1 MDKYFLKRGQRLGHA
16 KGGTMSKRGENI
28 RKRKDGRWE
37 ARIKI
42 KVNGKNKYHSIYAH
56 SYKEVREKKNMYL
69 RNYSLSLPVSE
80 TPKSKITME
89 QILNAWIIDK
99 ELHLKKSTLLKYKSI
114 IATHIIP
121 DIGNVEIKE
130 LNVNTIN
137 KLLAEKMN
145 TGRKNG
151 NKELSNSYIKTMS
164 IILSSALNY
173 AVLSGLCNPL
183 RGKISKPS
191 VPKNKIIVLSKEE
204 QYSLEKNISPS
215 NSTTE
220 LGIIIALNT
229 GLRIGELCA
238 LRWSD
243 IDMTN
248 NIIHVRHSVIRVATD
263 SSVNSNKTKLIID
276 TPKSEHS
283 IRDIPITQKLQHC
296 LKSCIPVDKKNYI
309 LSNSPLFLS
318 PRTFEYRFH
327 KVLDEYD
334 IDSFNFHILRHTF
347 ATRCIECNV
356 DIKTLS
362 EIMGHSNVNIT
373 LNNYVHPSFDDKRTQ
388 LEKLSQL

>member
-1 MDKYFLKRGQRLGHA
+1 
-16 KGGTMSKRGENI
+16 MSKRGENI

-42 KVNGKNKYHSIYAH
+42 DINGANKYHSIYGH
-56 SYKEVREKKNMYL
+56 SYKEVKEKKELYL
-69 RNYSLSLPVSE
+69 KNFPLSPPAQDNSANKMTVEHLLNLW
-80 TPKSKITME
+80 
-89 QILNAWIIDK
+89 ILDK
-99 ELHLKKSTLLKYKSI
+99 ELQLKKSTILKYKTI

-121 DIGNVEIKE
+121 ELGNVK
-130 LNVNTIN
+130 LNNIDNDIIN
-137 KLLAEKMN
+137 KFLLEKMKK
-145 TGRKNG
+145 GRKNG
-151 NKELSNSYIKTMS
+151 NKGLSNSYIKTMS
-164 IILSSALNY
+164 IILSSSINY
-173 AVLSGLCNPL
+173 AVELGVCAPL

-191 VPKNKIIVLSKEE
+191 VQKSKIMVLSKEV
-204 QYSLEKNISPS
+204 QCNLENRLSS
-215 NSTTE
+215 TNSTTE

-248 NIIHVRHSVIRVATD
+248 NIIHISHSVIRVSTD
-263 SSVNSNKTKLIID
+263 ANISDKKTMLIID

-283 IRDIPITQKLQHC
+283 VRDIPITTKLQDY
-296 LKSCIPVDKKNYI
+296 LKATTPINNGNYI
-309 LSNSPLFLS
+309 LSNSHIFLS

-327 KVLDEYD
+327 KVLNEHN
-334 IDSFNFHILRHTF
+334 IDDFNFHMLRHTF

-373 LNNYVHPSFDDKRTQ
+373 LNNYVHPSFEDKRSQ
-388 LEKLSQL
+388 LEKLSQI

>member
-1 MDKYFLKRGQRLGHA
+1 
-16 KGGTMSKRGENI
+16 MSKRGENI

-42 KVNGKNKYHSIYAH
+42 KVNGENKYHSIYAY
-56 SYKEVREKKNMYL
+56 SYREAKEKKNMYL
-69 RNYSLSLPVSE
+69 KNYSLSLPLAE
-80 TPKSKITME
+80 TPANKVTME
-89 QILNAWIIDK
+89 QLLNAWIIDK
-99 ELHLKKSTLLKYKSI
+99 ELHLKKSTLLKYKTI
-114 IATHIIP
+114 ITTHIVP
-121 DIGNVEIKE
+121 AIGNVEIKE
-130 LNVNTIN
+130 LDADTIN
-137 KLLAEKMN
+137 KLLADKMKS
-145 TGRKNG
+145 GRIEGK
-151 NKELSNSYIKTMS
+151 KELSNSYIKTMS

-173 AVLSGLCNPL
+173 AVISGLCDPL

-191 VPKNKIIVLSKEE
+191 VPKAKIIVLSKED
-204 QYSLEKNISPS
+204 QYNLEKNISPS

-238 LRWSD
+238 LRWGD

-248 NIIHVRHSVIRVATD
+248 NIIHVKHSVIRVAAD
-263 SSVNSNKTKLIID
+263 SPVNSNKKTKLIID

-283 IRDIPITQKLQHC
+283 IRDIPITQKLQHY
-296 LKSCIPVDKKNYI
+296 LKSCIPVDNRNYI
-309 LSNSPLFLS
+309 LSNSTIFLS

-327 KVLDEYD
+327 KVLEECD

-373 LNNYVHPSFDDKRTQ
+373 LNNYVHPSFDDKRSQ
-388 LEKLSQL
+388 LEKLNTL

>member
-1 MDKYFLKRGQRLGHA
+1 
-16 KGGTMSKRGENI
+16 MSKRGENI

-42 KVNGKNKYHSIYAH
+42 KVNGENKYHSIYAY
-56 SYKEVREKKNMYL
+56 SYREAKEKKNMYL
-69 RNYSLSLPVSE
+69 KNHSLSRPLSE
-80 TPKSKITME
+80 TPANKVTME
-89 QILNAWIIDK
+89 QLLNAWIIDK
-99 ELHLKKSTLLKYKSI
+99 ELHLKKSTLLKYKTI
-114 IATHIIP
+114 ITTHIVP
-121 DIGNVEIKE
+121 AIGNVEIKE
-130 LNVNTIN
+130 LDADTIN
-137 KLLAEKMN
+137 KLLADKMKS
-145 TGRKNG
+145 GRKEG

-173 AVLSGLCNPL
+173 AVISGLCDPL

-191 VPKNKIIVLSKEE
+191 VPKAKIIVLSKED
-204 QYSLEKNISPS
+204 QYNLEKNISPS

-238 LRWSD
+238 LRWGD

-248 NIIHVRHSVIRVATD
+248 NIIHVKHSVIRVAAD
-263 SSVNSNKTKLIID
+263 SPVNSNKKTKLIID

-283 IRDIPITQKLQHC
+283 IRDIPITQKLQHY
-296 LKSCIPVDKKNYI
+296 LKSCIPVDNRNYI
-309 LSNSPLFLS
+309 LSNSTIFLS

-327 KVLDEYD
+327 KVLEECD

-373 LNNYVHPSFDDKRTQ
+373 LNNYVHPSFDDKRSQ
-388 LEKLSQL
+388 LEKLNTL

>member
-1 MDKYFLKRGQRLGHA
+1 
-16 KGGTMSKRGENI
+16 MSKRGENI

-42 KVNGKNKYHSIYAH
+42 KINGKNKYHSIYAY
-56 SYKEVREKKNMYL
+56 SYREAKEKKNMYL
-69 RNYSLSLPVSE
+69 KKYSLSRPLSE
-80 TPKSKITME
+80 TPANKVTME
-89 QILNAWIIDK
+89 QLLNAWIIDK
-99 ELHLKKSTLLKYKSI
+99 ELHLKKSTLLKYKTI
-114 IATHIIP
+114 ITTHIVP
-121 DIGNVEIKE
+121 AIGNVEIKE
-130 LNVNTIN
+130 LDADTIN
-137 KLLAEKMN
+137 KLLADKMKS
-145 TGRKNG
+145 GRKEG

-173 AVLSGLCNPL
+173 AVISGLCDPL

-191 VPKNKIIVLSKEE
+191 VPKAKIIVLSKED
-204 QYSLEKNISPS
+204 QYNLEKNISPS

-238 LRWSD
+238 LRWGD

-248 NIIHVRHSVIRVATD
+248 NIIHVKHSVIRVAAD
-263 SSVNSNKTKLIID
+263 SPVNSNKKTKLIID

-283 IRDIPITQKLQHC
+283 IRDIPITQKLQHY
-296 LKSCIPVDKKNYI
+296 LKSCIPVDNRNYI
-309 LSNSPLFLS
+309 LSNSTIFLS

-327 KVLDEYD
+327 KVLEECD

-373 LNNYVHPSFDDKRTQ
+373 LNNYVHPSFDDKRSQ
-388 LEKLSQL
+388 LEKLNTL

>member
-1 MDKYFLKRGQRLGHA
+1 
-16 KGGTMSKRGENI
+16 MSKRGENI

-37 ARIKI
+37 ARIQV
-42 KVNGKNKYHSIYAH
+42 KVNGKSKYHSIYAY
-56 SYKEVREKKNMYL
+56 SYKEAKEKKNMYL
-69 RNYSLSLPVSE
+69 KNYELSPPLSE
-80 TPKSKITME
+80 TPINKITIE
-89 QILNAWIIDK
+89 QLLNAWILDK
-99 ELHLKKSTLLKYKSI
+99 ELHLKKSTLLKYKTI
-114 IATHIIP
+114 ITTHIVP
-121 DIGNVEIKE
+121 AIGNVEINE
-130 LNVNTIN
+130 LDTDTIN
-137 KLLAEKMN
+137 KLLADKMKS
-145 TGRKNG
+145 GRKDG

-164 IILSSALNY
+164 IILSSSLDY
-173 AVLSGLCNPL
+173 AVTAGLRDPL

-191 VPKNKIIVLSKEE
+191 VSKAKIIVLSKEE
-204 QYSLEKNISPS
+204 QNNLENNIVPI

-238 LRWSD
+238 LRWCD
-243 IDMTN
+243 VDLIN
-248 NIIHVRHSVIRVATD
+248 NIIHVQHSVIRIAAD
-263 SSVNSNKTKLIID
+263 PSVNSGKKTKLIID

-283 IRDIPITQKLQHC
+283 VRDIPITQKLQHY
-296 LKSCIPVDKKNYI
+296 LKSYIPADNQKYI
-309 LSNSPLFLS
+309 LSDSTIFLS

-327 KVLDEYD
+327 KVLEKCD

-347 ATRCIECNV
+347 ATRCVECNV

-388 LEKLSQL
+388 LEKLNTL